1 MELVYL
7 WVEEYKNI
15 EKQGFH
21 FSPRFEC
28 KFYDEY
34 ETYTD
39 ENSEIQERLKDN
51 CELVICDKKKNETL
65 DKDTKA
71 CKPCKE
77 NDFIDNFFGDNINV
91 TAIVGKN
98 GSGKSSLLE
107 MILTK
112 VPKEKHKNYLLV
124 GYSKYFYTHKFGNK
138 DPNKLGW
145 QEKFHSY
152 GSVKDFKYVGIGKIT
167 RNDISLSSSSVEI
180 GAKDNR
186 DFNHNLVYLNGQE
199 LNFRLWDEFKY
210 SDSDNNIFIPKYI
223 VQYNRNLHILENKN
237 FFYKFDTVRFYL
249 KTLDKDEIINDINH
263 IKELDTENK
272 KNIQKIINKLRTE
285 NIFSYSFLLA
295 FIRYSLLNLQNTSH
309 HSQYIASMQNINNCS
324 DVTQKEFEYIP
335 EIEAIKNALD
345 IIKQLDLKDEITNR
359 DRETRYY
366 YEMQIN
372 DKNIDFLWIFEYI
385 LDLSSLKEKNLPLFV
400 LDLYDSSKKLTY
412 AELSEG
418 EKQYIRLLIE
428 IISNKSS
435 GDLSDI
441 FEPEIYIFDEIE
453 TSLHPQWQKRIF
465 NDIINIFKAWK
476 SKNVHLIFLTHSP
489 FLLSDIPKQNI
500 IFLDTYKEEDEEVKN
515 GKQKIGNCKVVDGL
529 NDKKQTFGA
538 NIHTLLSDSFFM
550 EDGLMGEFAKNKIRT
565 IKVAHRYVLHKH
577 KRKILF
583 TQSCKRCRRLLI
595 KRLPKFWQIQNI
607 IGEPFLQKI
616 VKNQLEEIELI
627 LLGKDEAIDKEIARL
642 QALKE
647 GR

>member
-1 MELVYL
+1 MIRLRKRSGMELVYL

-15 EKQGFH
+15 HHQGFN
-21 FSPRFEC
+21 FSPRFRCE
-28 KFYDEY
+28 YDPE
-34 ETYTD
+34 TD
-39 ENSEIQERLKDN
+39 ELT
-51 CELVICDKKKNETL
+51 VCDKL
-65 DKDTKA
+65 DKD
-71 CKPCKE
+71 CKTNDKCKE
-77 NDFIDNFFGDNINV
+77 FCNEPYIDNFFGDNINV

-98 GSGKSSLLE
+98 GSGKSSLSE

-124 GYSKYFYTHKFGNK
+124 GYSKYFYTHMFGNK

-180 GAKDNR
+180 GTKDNR

-412 AELSEG
+412 TELSEG

-435 GDLSDI
+435 GDLSDS

-500 IFLDTYKEEDEEVKN
+500 IFLDTDED
-515 GKQKIGNCKVVDGL
+515 GKCKVVDGL
-529 NDKKQTFGA
+529 NEKKKTFGA

-550 EDGLMGEFAKNKIRT
+550 EDGLMGEFAKGKIQEIMDFLNDKKT
-565 IKVAHRYVLHKH
+565 IAEISIKEEDIKKV
-577 KRKILF
+577 IE
-583 TQSCKRCRRLLI
+583 S
-595 KRLPKFWQIQNI
+595 
-607 IGEPFLQKI
+607 IGEPFLKR
-616 VKNQLEEIELI
+616 K
-627 LLGKDEAIDKEIARL
+627 LLDMYYTKYTDESLKEIRKQELLVQKKQIEEELSRL
-642 QALKE
+642 
-647 GR
+647 